1 MLLRFFIGRTHNIMH
16 IPENYLSPETCTI
29 MAAASV
35 PVWVHAVH
43 KVKKELP
50 VEKLPMI
57 GTGAAFSFLVMMI
70 NVPLIGGTTGHA
82 VGGTLVALLFGPE
95 AACIGVSVALLIQA
109 VIFGDGGI
117 ISFGANCFNM
127 AFILPYVGYYVYRL
141 LAGRSHDEV
150 LAHRHGNNLNGEIGK
165 SQFSL
170 RRLIAIAIGSYAG
183 LNAAALCAAV
193 EFGIQPILF
202 KDSAG
207 YAIYCPYDL
216 AISVP
221 AMMIPHLL
229 IAGVVE
235 AAFTI
240 VVYTFLLKTA
250 PNMIY
255 HESDTYNRSNHI
267 VNRQSNSK
275 SVKIPVFGVIAC
287 LIALAPIGLIV
298 TGTAWGEW
306 GVDEIANSISN
317 GKKLGYTPRG
327 IANGWSLES
336 ILPDYSLDGSSQVV
350 GYILSAIIGVALL
363 IIVFKLI
370 SIPLSRGRK

>member
-1 MLLRFFIGRTHNIMH
+1 MH
-16 IPENYLSPETCTI
+16 IPENYLSPETCAV
-29 MAAASV
+29 MAAATV
-35 PVWVHAVH
+35 PIWTHAVH

-50 VEKLPMI
+50 AEKLPMI
-57 GTGAAFSFLVMMI
+57 GAGAAFSFLVMMI

-95 AACIGVSVALLIQA
+95 AACIGISVALLIQA

-117 ISFGANCFNM
+117 LSFGANCFNM

-141 LAGRSHDEV
+141 IAGKSHNEILMHKHDS
-150 LAHRHGNNLNGEIGK
+150 NLNGEIAK
-165 SQFSL
+165 SQSNF
-170 RRLIAIAIGSYAG
+170 RRLIAVAIGSYIG

-193 EFGIQPILF
+193 EFGIQPLLF

-207 YAIYCPYDL
+207 YAIYCPYDI

-229 IAGVVE
+229 IAGIVE
-235 AAFTI
+235 AIFT
-240 VVYTFLLKTA
+240 VFVYTFLCKTA
-250 PNMIY
+250 PDMIY
-255 HESDTYNRSNHI
+255 HENDTNIGGMSNHI

-275 SVKIPVFGVIAC
+275 SVKIPVFGIIAF
-287 LIALAPIGLIV
+287 LIALAPIGLIA

-306 GVDEIANSISN
+306 GATEIASSISN
-317 GKKLGYTPRG
+317 GNKLGYTPQG

-336 ILPDYSLDGSSQVV
+336 ILPDYSFAGTSQII

-363 IIVFKLI
+363 IIIFKLI